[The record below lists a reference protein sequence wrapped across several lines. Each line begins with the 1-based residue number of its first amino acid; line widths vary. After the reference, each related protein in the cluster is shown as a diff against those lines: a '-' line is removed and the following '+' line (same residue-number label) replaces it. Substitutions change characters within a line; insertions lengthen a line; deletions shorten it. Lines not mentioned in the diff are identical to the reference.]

1 MPFSDS
7 NVRKMM
13 CTQKWYKTDF
23 HASKYL
29 TKDCEDLIFH
39 LLQPDTSQRLYV
51 NEVFEILVVPNSKI
65 PNPYPLCPLHKRVS
79 VPKNCRGKAWAW
91 SASQN
96 FFLRDGKV
104 GWRKS
109 DSLKNW
115 SSLWT
120 AGFQLQLPPALSEII
135 IFCFTKFIYWAE
147 WTTISD
153 MVCNN
158 QEFWSKAQRKAF
170 FWVTVLFTLKLL
182 LHQLQNTISKI
193 AGY

>member
-1 MPFSDS
+1 M
-7 NVRKMM
+7 
-13 CTQKWYKTDF
+13 
-23 HASKYL
+23 
-29 TKDCEDLIFH
+29 
-39 LLQPDTSQRLYV
+39 
-51 NEVFEILVVPNSKI
+51 LVVPNSKI

-153 MVCNN
+153 TVCNN

-182 LHQLQNTISKI
+182 LHQLQNTIRLQVIRKCELTSGTGYIFSQSKI
-193 AGY
+193 SFDKSIIHWEAPV